1 MYSCD
6 ILLHNSQNLAYE
18 IIFERETFRCM
29 YIRNEGFINTNVI
42 DGGIAIQLGTLLRLP
57 AELFFDESEVGLMFQ
72 FRLGMLL
79 VVFMKII
86 LVSTYLLVSIKLS
99 LEFSSVKLFLQF
111 SLECFGLSVIHFFY
125 SKLYKMRV
133 YQNSFIL
140 FPKLPERSDIHF

>member
-57 AELFFDESEVGLMFQ
+57 AELFFDESEVGLMSQ

-86 LVSTYLLVSIKLS
+86 LVSTYLLVFNQTVFGIF
-99 LEFSSVKLFLQF
+99 FSQAVFAIFFGMFWSVCYSFLLFQVIQDACVPKLFYTVSQIAG
-111 SLECFGLSVIHFFY
+111 EI
-125 SKLYKMRV
+125 
-133 YQNSFIL
+133 
-140 FPKLPERSDIHF
+140 